1 MSQAT
6 RSVELAKIVVST
18 AASSTSI
25 ANHYKVY
32 ETSEL
37 TRFIASQI
45 DAVVDLIKI
54 AATKGKKATVQE
66 VTLVLLKKNLTLTAF
81 FNNDLV
87 KCGGAIASISMS
99 TFGLLAAAG
108 PEATTGIGIP
118 AVYVEALGLLSEY
131 FDTEDACRP
140 IQQAFVESGAGFLMQ
155 LNRAI
160 YDWVN
165 SQSMDVSMP
174 AGASLFRE

>member
-1 MSQAT
+1 MSQAA
-6 RSVELAKIVVST
+6 RSAELAKIVVST

-25 ANHYKVY
+25 ANHFKVC
-32 ETSEL
+32 ETTEL

-54 AATKGKKATVQE
+54 AATKGKKATVGE
-66 VTLVLLKKNLTLTAF
+66 VTAILLKKNLTLAAF

-87 KCGGAIASISMS
+87 KCGGAIASISLS

-108 PEATTGIGIP
+108 PEAATGIGVS

-140 IQQAFVESGAGFLMQ
+140 VQQAFVESGAVFLMQ

-160 YDWVN
+160 FDWVN
-165 SQSMDVSMP
+165 SQSLDGSMP
-174 AGASLFRE
+174 AGASLFQ